1 MKRSLLVCQAEKQG
15 RSVENPFLVL
25 PRELIDTILT
35 LNNVYGS
42 PNMTPI
48 NFFASL
54 MRLYL
59 VDRASYAQFES
70 IRKFEVLSLLNKLG
84 STYEMSSAAWT
95 TRHETVLVWTRISRL
110 VLCHDVYR
118 RTIDEFFEAREKYET
133 LFVSFVMGAIRENIH
148 SSQYSDMGISMHA
161 IRKRVNKMTR
171 AQQRLLAYHCASMFK
186 HGSRERT
193 LIRRVTHFTAL
204 CRIYVY
210 DIQNRTTSDDTAID
224 YLVSLDRDETIKIDV
239 RYLVPLSLPLTYTNN
254 EMLYAVENAPPTL
267 ASQLHFITSKPI
279 GKVGSLAPDLH
290 IASLLKCIRETD
302 AFRKCLLESRQAIMP
317 QKPTKKVRHIK
328 V

>member
-1 MKRSLLVCQAEKQG
+1 MKRSLLVCQAVQEEDQQT
-15 RSVENPFLVL
+15 RNPFLDL
-25 PRELIDTILT
+25 PRELVDTILT

-54 MRLYL
+54 LRLCL

-70 IRKFEVLSLLNKLG
+70 IRKFQVLSLLNKLG
-84 STYEMSSAAWT
+84 STYEMSSAAWA
-95 TRHETVLVWTRISRL
+95 RHETILVWTRISRL

-118 RTIDEFFEAREKYET
+118 EMIDEFFEERVKYET
-133 LFVSFVMGAIRENIH
+133 FFVTFVMEAIKENIH

-193 LIRRVTHFTAL
+193 VIRRVTHFTAL

-210 DIQNRTTSDDTAID
+210 DIQNRITSDDDAID

-267 ASQLHFITSKPI
+267 ASQLHFMTSKPI

-290 IASLLKCIRETD
+290 ITSLLKCIRETD